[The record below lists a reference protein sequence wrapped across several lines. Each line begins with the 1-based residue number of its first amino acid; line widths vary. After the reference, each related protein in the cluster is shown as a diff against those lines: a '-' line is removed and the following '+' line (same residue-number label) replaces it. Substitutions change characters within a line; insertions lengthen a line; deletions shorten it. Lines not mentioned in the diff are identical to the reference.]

1 MSETQSIQIGQ
12 RETTFLGKLRVT
24 LARRTEGRGVVLLA
38 LILGVVSFTQ
48 PLVFTAYPVSLGR
61 IALIGLVAL
70 GLTAVILMGELDLS
84 VASTLA
90 VSGVVMALIPDV
102 RLGIIVALGAGLV
115 IGVINAFFVAV
126 VGINSFIATLGMLFA
141 LRGLAYILSD
151 EAPVRL
157 TNTDAG
163 IAFGMPLL
171 GPITPRVLIFIL
183 AFFALQIFVT
193 RVKAGREFFA
203 VGGNRQAAYDAG
215 IPVKRRIFTGFMIS
229 GFVASLAGVINTLER
244 TAADPRAG
252 LTVLLASFAAAI
264 IGGNYLKG
272 GRGSIVGTLIGAT
285 ALGVLQVA
293 LTLSGIQV
301 PVQNI
306 FIGVILLLAVTTDPA
321 NLRAVL
327 GSIRSARQ
335 GRAKAQS

>member
-1 MSETQSIQIGQ
+1 
-12 RETTFLGKLRVT
+12 
-24 LARRTEGRGVVLLA
+24 
-38 LILGVVSFTQ
+38 
-48 PLVFTAYPVSLGR
+48 
-61 IALIGLVAL
+61 
-70 GLTAVILMGELDLS
+70 
-84 VASTLA
+84 

-102 RLGIIVALGAGLV
+102 RLGVVVALGVGLL
-115 IGVINAFFVAV
+115 IGFINGFFVAV

-141 LRGLAYILSD
+141 LRGLAFILSD
-151 EAPVRL
+151 EAPVRIAD
-157 TNTDAG
+157 TDAG
-163 IAFGMPLL
+163 IAFGLAIIGPL
-171 GPITPRVLIFIL
+171 TPRVLIFIL
-183 AFFALQIFVT
+183 AFILLQIFVS

-229 GFVASLAGVINTLER
+229 GFVASLAGAINTLER

-293 LTLSGIQV
+293 FTLSGVQV
-301 PVQNI
+301 PVQEI
-306 FIGVILLLAVTTDPA
+306 FIGLILLLAVTTDPA
-321 NLRAVL
+321 SLRAVV
-327 GSIRSARQ
+327 GGIRSVFQ
-335 GRAKAQS
+335 GRLKFQS